1 MHLTHRSIRTPHGII
16 GSQLG
21 AGFLRRVC
29 RATTTAAA
37 ALCLMEIHVMQPWYS
52 TMAPAQRR
60 TFWACFLGWVL
71 DAMDVQFFAFVIPTL
86 LTAWGMSKAQ
96 AGVIGTASLVSSAI
110 GGVIAGVLADRIGRV
125 RVLKLAILWFSLFTG
140 LSAFTNSFHQLLFTR
155 SLQGIGFGGEWA
167 AGAILIGEVVDKRI
181 RGRAVGSVQSG
192 WPVGYAL
199 AALAYWTLFGVLPE
213 HLAWR
218 GLFLIGLLPGLL
230 VLWMRRNIDESQA
243 FEAAAAYREKNSM
256 LRTFARIFARD
267 VLSRTVLASLMAA
280 GALGGNYT
288 ILTWLV
294 TYLRETQSL
303 TVNLTTIYLAVN
315 IFGSFCGYIGMAY
328 LSDGIGRR
336 WTFALSA
343 AGATVT
349 VLAYTRLPLPLSTLL
364 VLGFPLGFFQ
374 SGIVSGMGA
383 CFTELFPAHIRA
395 SAGGFSYNFG
405 WGIGALVPAA
415 VGMMSGSLGLAESIG
430 VWAAASYVLVFIVAV
445 FLPETL
451 NKELEVHV

>member
-1 MHLTHRSIRTPHGII
+1 MAAASGDPTLTRIAAMHLTHRSIRTPHGII

-52 TMAPAQRR
+52 TMAAAQRR

-125 RVLKLAILWFSLFTG
+125 RVLKLAI
-140 LSAFTNSFHQLLFTR
+140 HQLLFTR

-405 WGIGALVPAA
+405 RGIGARGGRHDEWIAGACGIDRRVGRCLLCARLHRRGVPARN
-415 VGMMSGSLGLAESIG
+415 
-430 VWAAASYVLVFIVAV
+430 
-445 FLPETL
+445 P
-451 NKELEVHV
+451 

>member
-1 MHLTHRSIRTPHGII
+1 M
-16 GSQLG
+16 QL
-21 AGFLRRVC
+21 
-29 RATTTAAA
+29 
-37 ALCLMEIHVMQPWYS
+37 WYS

-71 DAMDVQFFAFVIPTL
+71 DAMDVQLFAFVIPTL
-86 LTAWGMSKAQ
+86 LAAWGMTKAQ
-96 AGVIGTASLVSSAI
+96 AGVIGTSALVASAA
-110 GGVIAGVLADRIGRV
+110 GGVIAGLLADRIGRV
-125 RVLKLAILWFSLFTG
+125 RVLKIAILWFSLFTG
-140 LSAFTNSFHQLLFTR
+140 LSAFTNSFHELLFTR

-199 AALAYWTLFGVLPE
+199 AALAFWVLYSVLPE

-218 GLFLIGLLPGLL
+218 TLFLLGLAPGLL
-230 VLWMRRNIDESQA
+230 VLWMRRNINESEA
-243 FEAAAAYREKNSM
+243 FEATAKYRARSGTM
-256 LRTFARIFARD
+256 STFALIFAQGMFI
-267 VLSRTVLASLMAA
+267 RTLLASLMAA

-303 TVNLTTIYLAVN
+303 TVNLTTMYLAVN

-336 WTFALSA
+336 ATFALSA
-343 AGATVT
+343 AGATLT
-349 VLAYTRLPLPLSTLL
+349 VLAYTRLQLPMSVLL
-364 VLGFPLGFFQ
+364 VLGFPLGLFQ

-383 CFTELFPAHIRA
+383 CFTELFPTHIRA
-395 SAGGFSYNFG
+395 TAGGFSYNFG
-405 WGIGALVPAA
+405 RGMGSLVPAA
-415 VGMMSGSLGLAESIG
+415 VGMTSVSLGLAPSIG
-430 VWAAASYVLVFIVAV
+430 AWAAASYVLVFIVAI
-445 FLPETL
+445 FLPETR
-451 NKELEVHV
+451 NQELEVHV

>member
-1 MHLTHRSIRTPHGII
+1 
-16 GSQLG
+16 
-21 AGFLRRVC
+21 
-29 RATTTAAA
+29 
-37 ALCLMEIHVMQPWYS
+37 MQPWYS

-86 LTAWGMSKAQ
+86 LGAWGMTKAQ
-96 AGVIGTASLVSSAI
+96 AGVIGTSALVSSAI

-140 LSAFTNSFHQLLFTR
+140 LSAFTDGFGQLLFTR
-155 SLQGIGFGGEWA
+155 SLQGLGFGGEWA

-181 RGRAVGSVQSG
+181 RGRAVGAVQSG

-199 AALAYWTLFGVLPE
+199 AALAYWALFNALPE

-218 GLFLIGLLPGLL
+218 SLFLIGILPGLL
-230 VLWMRRNIDESQA
+230 VLWMRRNVGESEA
-243 FEAAAAYREKNSM
+243 FEAAAAHRARTGVLE
-256 LRTFARIFARD
+256 TFAQVFAPG
-267 VLSRTVLASLMAA
+267 VLPRTLLASLMAA

-294 TYLRETQSL
+294 TYLRQTQNL
-303 TVNLTTIYLAVN
+303 PVNLATLYLVVN
-315 IFGSFCGYIGMAY
+315 LLGSFCGYIGMAY

-336 WTFALSA
+336 ATFALSA
-343 AGATVT
+343 AGAILT
-349 VLAYTRLPLPLSTLL
+349 VLAYTLLHLPPLALL
-364 VLGFPLGFFQ
+364 MLGFPLGLFQ

-383 CFTELFPAHIRA
+383 CFTELFPAQIRA

-405 WGIGALVPAA
+405 RGIGSLVPAA
-415 VGMMSGSLGLAESIG
+415 VGFTSAAAGLAKSIG
-430 VWAAASYVLVFIVAV
+430 MWAAASYVLVLIAAV
-445 FLPETL
+445 FLPETR
-451 NKELEVHV
+451 NKELETHV

>member
-1 MHLTHRSIRTPHGII
+1 MK
-16 GSQLG
+16 
-21 AGFLRRVC
+21 
-29 RATTTAAA
+29 
-37 ALCLMEIHVMQPWYS
+37 PWYS

-60 TFWACFLGWVL
+60 TFWACFFGWVL
-71 DAMDVQFFAFVIPTL
+71 DAMDVQFFAFVIPSL
-86 LTAWGMSKAQ
+86 LAAWGMTKAQ
-96 AGVIGTASLVSSAI
+96 AGVIGTSALVSSAV

-140 LSAFTNSFHQLLFTR
+140 LSALTNGFHQLLFTR
-155 SLQGIGFGGEWA
+155 SLQGLGFGGEWA

-199 AALAYWTLFGVLPE
+199 AAFAYWALYSILPE

-218 GLFLIGLLPGLL
+218 LLFVVGLLPGLL
-230 VLWMRRNIDESQA
+230 VLWMRRNIGESEA
-243 FEAAAAYREKNSM
+243 FEASSAFREKSST
-256 LRTFARIFARD
+256 LETFARIFGRG
-267 VLSRTVLASLMAA
+267 VITRTVLASLMAA

-294 TYLRETQSL
+294 TFLRSSQNL
-303 TVNLTTIYLAVN
+303 TVNLTTMYLAVN
-315 IFGSFCGYIGMAY
+315 IFGSFCGYVGMAY

-336 WTFALSA
+336 GTFALSA
-343 AGATVT
+343 AGATLT
-349 VLAYTRLPLPLSTLL
+349 VLAYTRLHLSLSTLL
-364 VLGFPLGFFQ
+364 VLGFPLGLFQ

-405 WGIGALVPAA
+405 RGIGALVPAA
-415 VGMMSGSLGLAESIG
+415 VGMTSASVGLGQSIG
-430 VWAAASYVLVFIVAV
+430 VWAAISYVLVFVVAI
-445 FLPETL
+445 FLPETR
-451 NKELEVHV
+451 NKELEVHA